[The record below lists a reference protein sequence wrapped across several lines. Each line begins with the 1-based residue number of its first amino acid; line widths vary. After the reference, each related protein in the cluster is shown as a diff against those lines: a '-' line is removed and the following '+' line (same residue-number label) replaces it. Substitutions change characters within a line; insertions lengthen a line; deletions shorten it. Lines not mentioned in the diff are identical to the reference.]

1 MADESSPLLRD
12 PVRDS
17 APDAENA
24 LHTDPSSGPEDD
36 DTVAHPLYPRA
47 VVTTFIILFVAS
59 IGGALISTPEVR
71 LLEMAV
77 CRDYYREHDPRVIG
91 HPPLSYIDEQ
101 LCKLSPIQSNLAYLQ
116 ATRSLIMTI
125 PGLLLT
131 FPYGYISDKYGRRP
145 VLFLNLLG
153 QVLTISAAILIC
165 KRSCKLTSQ
174 FFHTTQLI
182 KLFPNPVYFHQLLPT
197 NLILATPI
205 FLVIGGGNQVLIATF
220 NAILVDVTPAAKR
233 PTMFYA
239 VGAGMLVTEMV
250 MIPVGSWLSLT
261 DLWLPFKFSVP
272 AIAFSVCAVFFLPET
287 RPAQS
292 SPTSEETR
300 PQSSNNKSSNTLF
313 QTSTNLLHA
322 KFTQTL
328 ESLRHPPKGVSICLL
343 TIFLFVFAKQSSHF
357 IAQYTSKVLDWK
369 IATSGYILS
378 LKSLVSLLVLVI
390 LAALSRRATSAQI
403 SPLRLN
409 KRVIIVTLASSTI
422 GGVLLGLSRNAAVLI
437 TGAIFDSVGLAAF
450 PALHSILAT
459 FADPNSTGELFAG
472 AALVELL
479 AGLSGSFAFAGF
491 FDLGLRLSFP
501 FAIGLPYFLAAAL
514 FGAGTIISLSL
525 PSTA

>member
-47 VVTTFIILFVAS
+47 AVTTFIILFIAS

-153 QVLTISAAILIC
+153 QVLTISAAILI
-165 KRSCKLTSQ
+165 L
-174 FFHTTQLI
+174 
-182 KLFPNPVYFHQLLPT
+182 YFHQLLPT
-197 NLILATPI
+197 NLILTTPI
-205 FLVIGGGNQVLIATF
+205 FLIIGGGNQVLIATF
-220 NAILVDVTPAAKR
+220 NAILVDVIPAAKR

-292 SPTSEETR
+292 SPMSEETR

-437 TGAIFDSVGLAAF
+437 TGKSATRSLLPPTPPRAIFDSVGLAAF

-501 FAIGLPYFLAAAL
+501 FAIGLPYFLAATL

>member
-36 DTVAHPLYPRA
+36 DTVTHPLYPRA
-47 VVTTFIILFVAS
+47 VVTTFIILFIAS

-77 CRDYYREHDPRVIG
+77 CRDYYREHDPRVIA

-153 QVLTISAAILIC
+153 QVLTISAAILI
-165 KRSCKLTSQ
+165 LY
-174 FFHTTQLI
+174 L
-182 KLFPNPVYFHQLLPT
+182 HQLLPT

-205 FLVIGGGNQVLIATF
+205 FLIIGGGNQVLIATF

-357 IAQYTSKVLDWK
+357 IAQYTSKALDWK

>member
-1 MADESSPLLRD
+1 MADESTPLLRD

-47 VVTTFIILFVAS
+47 VVTTFIILFIAS

-153 QVLTISAAILIC
+153 QVLTISAAILI
-165 KRSCKLTSQ
+165 L
-174 FFHTTQLI
+174 
-182 KLFPNPVYFHQLLPT
+182 YFHQLLPT

-514 FGAGTIISLSL
+514 YGAGTIISLSL